1 MMNDTKQIKEFYEHD
16 LVEKLSKMVNKI
28 KREGFSSDTYT
39 ELRCLENDL
48 KRLNAVKGFVD
59 AWHSEGEQALKRA

>member
-1 MMNDTKQIKEFYEHD
+1 MMNDTKQIKEFYEHN
-16 LVEKLSKMVNKI
+16 LVEKLNKMVNKI

-48 KRLNAVKGFVD
+48 KRLNAVKGFFD